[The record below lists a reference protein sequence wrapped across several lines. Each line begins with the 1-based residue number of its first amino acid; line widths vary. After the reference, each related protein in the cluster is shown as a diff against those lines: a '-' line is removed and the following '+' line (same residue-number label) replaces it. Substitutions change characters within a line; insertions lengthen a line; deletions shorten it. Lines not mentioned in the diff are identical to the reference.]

1 MKTIFTAG
9 LLALLLAACQGTTSS
24 SDSSAPT
31 EAAEAVVVAATDEG
45 GGDNTLTEQEK
56 RDGWELLFNGQ
67 STEHWRGA
75 HQSSFPA
82 RGWMVKDGMLIVQP
96 SDGAESQN
104 GGDIVTNKEYGDVD
118 FQVDFKLTEG
128 ANSGIKYFVTE
139 GYNSQKSAIGLEYQ
153 LLDDARHPDA
163 KLGNNGGDTRT
174 LASLYDLKAAPSDKP
189 ARPVGEWNTAR
200 IVVQG
205 NHVVHYLNGEKV
217 LEYDRGSDAYKKL
230 VQASKYKKWKNFGM
244 ADQGHILLQDHG
256 NQVFFKNIK
265 VRDLSAS

>member
-1 MKTIFTAG
+1 MA
-9 LLALLLAACQGTTSS
+9 AVLLLPLFSCQSPS
-24 SDSSAPT
+24 SDTPSESA
-31 EAAEAVVVAATDEG
+31 EAAVVVTTDEADPA
-45 GGDNTLTEQEK
+45 DNTLTEQEK
-56 RDGWELLFNGQ
+56 QDGWELLFDGQ

-82 RGWMVKDGMLIVQP
+82 KGWTIEEGMLIVQS

-104 GGDIVTNKEYGDVD
+104 GGDIVTHEEYSDFE

-139 GYNSQKSAIGLEYQ
+139 GYDSKKSAIGLEYQ

-163 KLGNNGGDTRT
+163 KLGNNGGGTRT
-174 LASLYDLKAAPSDKP
+174 LASLYDLKAAPDNKP
-189 ARPVGEWNTAR
+189 VHPIGEWNTAR
-200 IVVQG
+200 VVVQD
-205 NHVVHYLNGEKV
+205 NRVTHYLNGEKV
-217 LEYDRGSDAYKKL
+217 LEYDRGSNEYKQL
-230 VQASKYKKWKNFGM
+230 VQASKYQKWEDFGL

-265 VRDLSAS
+265 IRDLSAS

>member
-1 MKTIFTAG
+1 MNTLPIAG
-9 LLALLLAACQGTTSS
+9 LLLVVVACQPVSS
-24 SDSSAPT
+24 PSEAPA
-31 EAAEAVVVAATDEG
+31 EAAEAAVVAYANTPE
-45 GGDNTLTEQEK
+45 DNTLTEQEK
-56 RDGWELLFNGQ
+56 QDGWELLFDGQ

-82 RGWMVKDGMLIVQP
+82 QGWNVEDGLLIVQS

-104 GGDIVTNKEYGDVD
+104 GGDIVTNEEYSDFE

-163 KLGNNGGDTRT
+163 KLGNNGGGTRT
-174 LASLYDLKAAPSDKP
+174 LASLYDLKAAPDDKP
-189 ARPVGEWNTAR
+189 ARAIGEWNTAR
-200 IVVQG
+200 VVVEG
-205 NHVVHYLNGEKV
+205 NHVTHYLNGEKV
-217 LEYDRGSDAYKKL
+217 LEYDRGSDEYRQL
-230 VQASKYKKWKNFGM
+230 VEASKYKDWKNFGL

-256 NQVFFKNIK
+256 NQVYFKNIK
-265 VRDLSAS
+265 IRDRSAS